1 MKNKILP
8 GFLVLITV
16 LSSCTITKREHL
28 KGYHVDWKKKEKQ
41 AQTITYRPNLEK
53 ANLLSKSEEI
63 HEASFHEVPAFV
75 TASSEIDLSPRTT
88 PEVIQNVSEDPSNTK
103 DVRQSSPNSL
113 KQIAQEIKAKKK
125 HFKKPAADANTILN
139 TIFSFV
145 SFGMGILSMI
155 FSIWAIVGMVM
166 TIVTGLF
173 ITGGVPALMAL
184 LFGLSAFII
193 ALIFAKRGA
202 DSGKFAPFLKMGKLF
217 GLVGMIVGA
226 VTLIMTIIFAV
237 IF

>member
-1 MKNKILP
+1 MKSKILP
-8 GFLVLITV
+8 VILVLTTV

-28 KGYHVDWKKKEKQ
+28 KGYHVDWNKKEKQ
-41 AQTITYRPNLEK
+41 TQSVTYKSTSEK
-53 ANLLSKSEEI
+53 ANLSSKSEDLQ
-63 HEASFHEVPAFV
+63 EASTRKIQAFAA
-75 TASSEIDLSPRTT
+75 TSSEIDLSPRTT
-88 PEVIQNVSEDPSNTK
+88 PEVVQNLSEVPSNTM
-103 DVRQSSPNSL
+103 DVAQASPISL

-145 SFGMGILSMI
+145 SFGMGILSMV

-173 ITGGVPALMAL
+173 ATGGVPALMAL

-193 ALIFAKRGA
+193 ALIFAKKGA
-202 DSGKFAPFLKMGKLF
+202 DSGRFAPFLNMGKIF

-226 VTLIMTIIFAV
+226 ITLIMTIIFAV